1 MASKQRCADAMRPT
15 VTLDPDVEQLLKAAM
30 REREAPFK
38 TVLNDAL
45 RQGLAPR
52 RAAARQRYRQL
63 TFDLGRPLVDLT
75 KANALAA
82 DLEDQA
88 LLARLRAAR

>member
-1 MASKQRCADAMRPT
+1 MRTT
-15 VTLDPDVEQLLKAAM
+15 VTLDPDVALLLKAAM

-52 RAAARQRYRQL
+52 RPAARQRYRQL

-75 KANALAA
+75 KANSLAS

-88 LLARLRAAR
+88 LLTKLRTSR

>member
-1 MASKQRCADAMRPT
+1 
-15 VTLDPDVEQLLKAAM
+15 M
-30 REREAPFK
+30 REREASFK

-82 DLEDQA
+82 DLEDQE
-88 LLARLRAAR
+88 LLAKLRTAR

>member
-1 MASKQRCADAMRPT
+1 MRTT

-30 REREAPFK
+30 REREATFK

-52 RAAARQRYRQL
+52 RVAGRQRYRQL

-88 LLARLRAAR
+88 LLAKLRTAR

>member
-1 MASKQRCADAMRPT
+1 MRT
-15 VTLDPDVEQLLKAAM
+15 TITLDPDVAQLLKAAM

-38 TVLNDAL
+38 TVLNDAV

-52 RAAARQRYRQL
+52 RAAARQRYRQM
-63 TFDLGRPLVDLT
+63 TFDLGRPLVDLD

-82 DLEDQA
+82 DLEDRE
-88 LLARLRAAR
+88 LLAKLHQAR

>member
-1 MASKQRCADAMRPT
+1 MRIT
-15 VTLDPDVEQLLKAAM
+15 VTLEPDVEQLLRAAM
-30 REREAPFK
+30 REREASFK

-63 TFDLGRPLVDLT
+63 TFDLGRPLVDLA

-82 DLEDQA
+82 DLEDQE
-88 LLARLRAAR
+88 LLAKLRTAR